1 MLKLPAPPKYVI
13 PPGIGGKVDLRQRMK
28 SEKEQVQLLMDKL
41 DAIITEIEDALYEQ
55 MVKEETTKGG
65 GSLATVSITSNVVPV
80 VKDWDAFY
88 RYIKRTNYFH
98 LLERRPTVSGC
109 RELFET
115 KGAIPGVEP
124 FTKYRLNFTATK
136 G

>member
-1 MLKLPAPPKYVI
+1 MSIEI
-13 PPGIGGKVDLRQRMK
+13 PDGIGAKIDLRQK
-28 SEKEQVQLLMDKL
+28 LKAQKEQL
-41 DAIITEIEDALYEQ
+41 DAKVKDKEAEIDQVERALYEQ
-55 MVKEETTKGG
+55 MEKEGTTNGG
-65 GSLATVSITSNVVPV
+65 GKTATVSIVESIVPN

-88 RYIKRTNYFH
+88 KYIKRLNYFH
-98 LLERRPTVSGC
+98 LLERRASVSGC

-124 FTKYRLNFTATK
+124 FTKRRLNFSAKK